1 MDAGCLQLYGRPN
14 LGSLTRADAFAERF
28 LRQLRRASRCVRVH
42 MAAVPAD
49 DFTAALDTVEKR
61 TRAAIEA
68 LRGLEAIAQSNDLD
82 NAAIPLCLESV
93 VKSFEQIRACEAS
106 VGGVHVPRDVVESVD
121 QGRNPDA
128 FLAEL
133 AERNAA
139 ACRATA
145 WSKRPPWQCPSSA
158 PAPPQGAPGGSGWR
172 GTPRAMP
179 SHWAPCHR
187 LGCSSKPPPKPPI
200 PPPLTMSPV
209 GATLGK
215 TSAMDAL
222 ARSVQQQAQESGL
235 LEPVPRR
242 TSG

>member
-49 DFTAALDTVEKR
+49 DFTAALETVEKR
-61 TRAAIEA
+61 TRAAIDA
-68 LRGLEAIAQSNDLD
+68 LRGLEAIALSNDLD

-93 VKSFEQIRACEAS
+93 VNSFEQIRACEAS
-106 VGGVHVPRDVVESVD
+106 VGGVQVPRDVVENVD

-139 ACRATA
+139 ACRAT
-145 WSKRPPWQCPSSA
+145 
-158 PAPPQGAPGGSGWR
+158 
-172 GTPRAMP
+172 
-179 SHWAPCHR
+179 
-187 LGCSSKPPPKPPI
+187 
-200 PPPLTMSPV
+200 
-209 GATLGK
+209 LGK

-222 ARSVQQQAQESGL
+222 ARSVQQRAQESGL
-235 LEPVPRR
+235 LAPVSQKTAVGPV
-242 TSG
+242 

>member
-1 MDAGCLQLYGRPN
+1 
-14 LGSLTRADAFAERF
+14 
-28 LRQLRRASRCVRVH
+28 
-42 MAAVPAD
+42 MAAAPAD

-68 LRGLEAIAQSNDLD
+68 LRGLEAIAQSSDLD
-82 NAAIPLCLESV
+82 NAAIPLCLEAV

-145 WSKRPPWQCPSSA
+145 WSTCPPGQCPSSA
-158 PAPPQGAPGGSGWR
+158 PVPPQGAPGGSRWLS
-172 GTPRAMP
+172 TPRARL
-179 SHWAPCHR
+179 SHWAPCHC
-187 LGCSSKPPPKPPI
+187 LGCSSEPPPKPPI
-200 PPPLTMSPV
+200 PPPL
-209 GATLGK
+209 
-215 TSAMDAL
+215 
-222 ARSVQQQAQESGL
+222 
-235 LEPVPRR
+235 
-242 TSG
+242 